1 MDNLKKALTGAL
13 LLPALALAATTLPAA
28 AQTQPAQNE
37 SAQTSPVPS
46 YAQPGDTTIRGVV
59 RSVDGKYNITVRD
72 ANGYV
77 DNVTLHDGTVINP
90 TGLTL
95 APGES
100 VTIEGQPSGGTFT
113 ANEIDTPYLAY
124 GPYGYPAYPYAYGA
138 YPAVAFGFGFR
149 HFGFGGRF

>member
-1 MDNLKKALTGAL
+1 MENLKKALTGAL
-13 LLPALALAATTLPAA
+13 LLPVLALAATTLPAA
-28 AQTQPAQNE
+28 AQTQP
-37 SAQTSPVPS
+37 VPS
-46 YAQPGDTTIRGVV
+46 YAQPGDTTIHGVV

-100 VTIEGQPSGGTFT
+100 VTIDGQPSGGTFV

-124 GPYGYPAYPYAYGA
+124 GPYGYPAYPYPVYGA
-138 YPAVAFGFGFR
+138 YPAVAVGFGFR

>member
-1 MDNLKKALTGAL
+1 MANLTKALTGAL
-13 LLPALALAATTLPAA
+13 LLPVLALAATSLPAA
-28 AQTQPAQNE
+28 AQTQ
-37 SAQTSPVPS
+37 PVPS
-46 YAQPGDTTIRGVV
+46 YAQPGDTTIHGVV
-59 RSVDGKYNITVRD
+59 RSVDGKYTITVRD

-100 VTIEGQPSGGTFT
+100 VTIAGQANGGTFM

-124 GPYGYPAYPYAYGA
+124 GPYGYPAYPYPAYGY
-138 YPAVAFGFGFR
+138 YPAVAFGFGFHR
-149 HFGFGGRF
+149 FGFGGRI